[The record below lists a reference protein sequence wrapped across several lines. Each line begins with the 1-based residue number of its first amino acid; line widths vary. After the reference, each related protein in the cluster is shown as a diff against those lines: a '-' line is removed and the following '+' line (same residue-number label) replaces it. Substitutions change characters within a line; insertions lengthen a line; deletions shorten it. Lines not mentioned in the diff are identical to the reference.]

1 MFMFLFRGFV
11 CAVGGGGWGGSW
23 PTNYAGTSILLH
35 LHTQSDLIVMR

>member
-11 CAVGGGGWGGSW
+11 CAVGGGGSW

>member
-11 CAVGGGGWGGSW
+11 CAGGWWGGSW